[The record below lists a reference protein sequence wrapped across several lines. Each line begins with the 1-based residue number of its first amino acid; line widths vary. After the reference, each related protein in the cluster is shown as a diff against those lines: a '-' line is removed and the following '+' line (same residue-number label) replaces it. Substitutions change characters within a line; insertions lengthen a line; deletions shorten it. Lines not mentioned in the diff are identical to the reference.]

1 MTMLKYRVASY
12 EAGKKLKEAIKRR
25 ADENDF
31 ITLKEVDNVLCP
43 SAPSDPDAEKVGWR
57 WSDLK
62 GMNLYVRMCRFGE
75 AVAQPYLY
83 ICEPTIDVHK
93 ITEGPEINMEL
104 IDSDNKGIFE
114 MNPDGIRIEIPSE
127 EAKDKAFLDY
137 MFENM
142 KEILAN
148 NRDGRRKCIIWKK
161 SRKKDVVADGVIELR
176 REEWPCW
183 FHCWASNRIVKE
195 DGTVVDQ
202 LLAVCEYQDGHVE
215 RISFDHIRFVEEW
228 E

>member
-12 EAGKKLKEAIKRR
+12 EAGNKLKEAIKRR

-31 ITLKEVDNVLCP
+31 ITLKEVDNVMCP
-43 SAPSDPDAEKVGWR
+43 SAPSDPDAEKIGWR

-62 GMNLYVRMCRFGE
+62 GMNLYVRMCHFGE

-83 ICEPTIDVHK
+83 ICEPTIKIEK
-93 ITEGPEINMEL
+93 ITAGPENDFVTLKEV
-104 IDSDNKGIFE
+104 DNKGIFE
-114 MNPDGIRIEIPSE
+114 MNQNGIRIEMPSE
-127 EAKDKAFLDY
+127 EEKDKAFLDY

-148 NRDGRRKCIIWKK
+148 NRDGRRKCMIWKK
-161 SRKKDVVADGVIELR
+161 SRKKDVVA
-176 REEWPCW
+176 EEWPCW
-183 FHCWASNRIVKE
+183 FHCWSSNRIVKN

-202 LLAVCEYQDGHVE
+202 LLAVCEHQDGHIE
-215 RISFDHIRFVEEW
+215 RINYDHIRFVEEW
-228 E
+228 D

>member
-83 ICEPTIDVHK
+83 ICTPTITIHK
-93 ITEGPEINMEL
+93 LTEGKTAFESIAGPEINVKMTDPKELRKEALNMEDRAFADYL
-104 IDSDNKGIFE
+104 IKCLTDE
-114 MNPDGIRIEIPSE
+114 MSY
-127 EAKDKAFLDY
+127 L
-137 MFENM
+137 
-142 KEILAN
+142 
-148 NRDGRRKCIIWKK
+148 RDGRRKCMVWKK
-161 SRKKDVVADGVIELR
+161 SRKKDVVA
-176 REEWPCW
+176 EEWPCW
-183 FHCWASNRIVKE
+183 FHCWSSNRIVK
-195 DGTVVDQ
+195 DNGTVVDQ
-202 LLAVCEYQDGHVE
+202 LLAVCEHQDGHIE
-215 RISFDHIRFVEEW
+215 RINYDHIRFVEEW
-228 E
+228 D